1 MENREERRQLR
12 MAQRQKAVR
21 RQKILLGV
29 GSAAVVLAIVLFVV
43 LGSRPK
49 GEQKDIVPVVTPTE
63 SARQPDTSTVSS
75 TGQPDASTVSLTRQP
90 DTSGTDQTPTAE
102 PLPQSESDRRALL
115 ALDPDNKQW
124 NEAETGEKVM
134 YLTFDDGPSPYTPQV
149 LEILNR
155 YGVKATF
162 FITAQRPDCFEYI
175 KQVYDSGN
183 TIGLHTYSHDYPEV
197 YASKE
202 AYFADLEAIGQV
214 AKQHIGY
221 VPAIIRFPGG
231 SSNETSKLY
240 CEGIMSE
247 IAPEVLELGYQYW
260 DWNAVSGDGAEDVTA
275 EDEVKNALSFNQN
288 TIVML
293 LHDGDTKANTVEALP
308 KIIEGFL
315 NQGYTF
321 KVLDRNATVIHHAI
335 AN

>member
-1 MENREERRQLR
+1 MENREDRRRLR
-12 MAQRQKAVR
+12 LAERQKTVR

-29 GSAAVVLAIVLFVV
+29 GSAAVIFAIVFFVV
-43 LGSRPK
+43 LGGRPK
-49 GEQKDIVPVVTPTE
+49 GEQKGKDSEITPTE
-63 SARQPDTSTVSS
+63 SVISQDTSTVSL
-75 TGQPDASTVSLTRQP
+75 TKGPDVSVAN
-90 DTSGTDQTPTAE
+90 TPTSAPVDPQQLAE
-102 PLPQSESDRRALL
+102 AERRAML
-115 ALDPDNKQW
+115 ARDPDNKQW
-124 NEAETGEKVM
+124 NEAETGEKVI

-149 LEILNR
+149 LDILDH

-162 FITAQRPDCFEYI
+162 FITAQRPDCFDYI
-175 KQVYDSGN
+175 EEAYKRGH
-183 TIGLHTYSHDYPEV
+183 TIGLHSYSHEYSQV
-197 YASKE
+197 YASRD
-202 AYFADLEAIGQV
+202 AYFADLEAIGQL
-214 AKQHIGY
+214 AKEHIGY

-247 IAPEVLELGYQYW
+247 IVPQVLDMGYQYW
-260 DWNAVSGDGAEDVTA
+260 DWNAVTGDGAEDVTA
-275 EDEVKNALSFNQN
+275 EDEVKAALSFNQN

-293 LHDGDTKANTVEALP
+293 LHDGDTKANTVAALP
-308 KIIEGFL
+308 EIIEGFQ

>member
-12 MAQRQKAVR
+12 LAQRQKAVR
-21 RQKILLGV
+21 RQKILIGV
-29 GSAAVVLAIVLFVV
+29 GSAAVILAIVLFAV

-49 GEQKDIVPVVTPTE
+49 GEQKDIVPEVTPTE
-63 SARQPDTSTVSS
+63 GVRLPDTSTVSS
-75 TGQPDASTVSLTRQP
+75 AMPSSGASEASAVSQTLTAP
-90 DTSGTDQTPTAE
+90 PAE
-102 PLPQSESDRRALL
+102 PVTVTEAERRALL
-115 ALDPDNKQW
+115 ALDPDNKNW
-124 NEAETGEKVM
+124 NDQETGEKVI
-134 YLTFDDGPSPYTPQV
+134 YLTFDDGPSPCTPKV
-149 LEILNR
+149 LDILDR

-162 FITAQRPDCFEYI
+162 FITAQRPDWFEYI
-175 KQVYDSGN
+175 KKTYDRGH
-183 TIGLHTYSHDYPEV
+183 TIGLHSYSHEYPQV
-197 YASKE
+197 YASRE
-202 AYFADLEAIGQV
+202 AFFSDLEAIGQV
-214 AKQHIGY
+214 AKEHIGY

-247 IAPEVLELGYQYW
+247 IAPEVLERGYQYW
-260 DWNAVSGDGAEDVTA
+260 DWNAVTGVGAEDVTA

-293 LHDGDTKANTVEALP
+293 LHDGETKDNTVEALP
-308 KIIEGFL
+308 KIIEGFQ

-321 KVLDRNATVIHHAI
+321 KVLDRNATIIHHAI